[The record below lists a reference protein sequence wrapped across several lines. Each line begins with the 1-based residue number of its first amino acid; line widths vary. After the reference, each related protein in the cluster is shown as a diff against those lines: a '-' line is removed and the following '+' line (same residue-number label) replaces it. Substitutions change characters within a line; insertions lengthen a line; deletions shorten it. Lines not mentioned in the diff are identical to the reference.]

1 MEVVSYVV
9 DRVMSLPGPQR
20 AVALALGAYYAFR
33 AVDYVYRRLL
43 TIAAMSPL
51 CYGARF
57 TAPLIRAYSFEGKA
71 YFNSD
76 GVSDAIAARRE
87 KGATARMPAPTAI
100 SPPHSLLF
108 FSNRGAPLLGAGA
121 PLRRP
126 HGRQVQ
132 GPE

>member
-57 TAPLIRAYSFEGKA
+57 TAPLVRAYSFEGKA

-87 KGATARMPAPTAI
+87 KGATARRPAP
-100 SPPHSLLF
+100 SRFRRRLSSF
-108 FSNRGAPLLGAGA
+108 FSNRGAPL
-121 PLRRP
+121 
-126 HGRQVQ
+126 
-132 GPE
+132 

>member
-20 AVALALGAYYAFR
+20 AVVLALGAYYAFR

-87 KGATARMPAPTAI
+87 KGATARFFRVSFVSREPAGPD
-100 SPPHSLLF
+100 
-108 FSNRGAPLLGAGA
+108 G
-121 PLRRP
+121 RRDDA
-126 HGRQVQ
+126 
-132 GPE
+132 